1 MELRAEAAAK
11 KERKRLEMSGKYPG
25 GTKFVPK
32 RNVRKKKG
40 RKR

>member
-11 KERKRLEMSGKYPG
+11 KERKRLEMSGKFA